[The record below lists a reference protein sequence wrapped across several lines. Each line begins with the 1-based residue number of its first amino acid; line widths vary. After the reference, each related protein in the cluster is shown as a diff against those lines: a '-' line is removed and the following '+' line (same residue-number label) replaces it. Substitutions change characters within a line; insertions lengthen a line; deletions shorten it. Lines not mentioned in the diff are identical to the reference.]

1 MKQQGLIFTPGPVK
15 EFEEIYSQANQQT
28 PYFRNQEFSDLVLD
42 CEQKL
47 LAFVNA
53 PEQSR
58 VVFLTAS
65 GTAGM
70 EAAVLNLISPEQKA
84 LTVVSGGFGQRFVDI
99 CKIHQRNTST
109 FYPEKDNDLTS
120 TEHLNTYQDHD
131 ALLINGHET
140 SICHKFNLNS
150 IGDFCQQHNMLHI
163 VDGISMFLT
172 DELDM
177 SAQHIDALII
187 SSQKGLAIAP
197 GLAMVILTPKAIAR
211 LIPEPASLYFRFSD
225 YLKDSERG
233 QTPYTPAVSLLI
245 QLQQRLQQIQQHGGV
260 SASIA
265 HAKSVATLFRQ
276 GIAKLPLALSSKY
289 MANSVTA
296 LSPTQNHSAAKIVA
310 DIKQQYQIE
319 LCPNGGELTHTLFR
333 VAHMGNISHD
343 DTQILLD
350 ALHDYFNSE
359 RS

>member
-1 MKQQGLIFTPGPVK
+1 MKQQGIIFTPGPVK
-15 EFEEIYSQANQQT
+15 EFEQIYSQASQQT
-28 PYFRNQEFSDLVLD
+28 PYFRNQEFSDLLLD

-47 LAFVNA
+47 LNMVNA
-53 PEQSR
+53 PAQSR

-70 EAAVLNLISPEQKA
+70 EAAVLNLVAPEQKA
-84 LTVVSGGFGQRFVDI
+84 LTIVSGGFGQRFADI
-99 CKIHQRNTST
+99 CKIHQRSTSL
-109 FYPEKDNDLTS
+109 FFPDKNNDLTN
-120 TEHLNTYQDHD
+120 TEHLNAYQGHD

-150 IGDFCQQHNMLHI
+150 VGSFCQQHDMLHI

-177 SAQHIDALII
+177 NAQHIDALII
-187 SSQKGLAIAP
+187 SSQKGLAIPP

-211 LIPEPASLYFRFSD
+211 LIPEPATLYFRFSD
-225 YLKDSERG
+225 YLNDGKRG

-245 QLQQRLQQIQQHGGV
+245 QLQQRLQQIQQEGGV
-260 SASIA
+260 LATIS
-265 HAKSVATLFRQ
+265 HAKSVADFFRK
-276 GIAKLPLALSSKY
+276 GIEQLPLALSSEY

-296 LSPTQNHSAAKIVA
+296 LSPTQGHSAAKIVA

-319 LCPNGGELTHTLFR
+319 LCPNGGGLTHSLFR

-343 DTQILLD
+343 DTQALLD
-350 ALHDYFNSE
+350 ALDDYFNN
-359 RS
+359 